1 MARKLASLLKT
12 GLLPRLASTCRE
24 EVDSHASMEVERAFA
39 QLERMEQAV
48 QQLTDA
54 QTHEQVCMELA
65 AVQAQCKSSNVQLA
79 QEVAYVQ
86 VSVPA

>member
-1 MARKLASLLKT
+1 MARKLASLLRT

-54 QTHEQVCMELA
+54 QTHELA
-65 AVQAQCKSSNVQLA
+65 AVQAQCKSSNAQLA